1 MNMARITKFNK
12 WWKKNHHHVNS
23 HMWLMKNLNR
33 IIHNY
38 NNPPESY
45 AHAKTILK
53 RYNLS
58 KYKRLTKEDALF
70 AWRMLHPSANDRNLR
85 LLATAAFLQ
94 TKADDAGRKF
104 SK

>member
-1 MNMARITKFNK
+1 MNVERLHKFDR

-23 HMWLMKNLNR
+23 HVWLTRNLNR

-38 NNPPESY
+38 NTPPEAY
-45 AHAKTILK
+45 AQAKTVLK
-53 RYNLS
+53 RFHLS
-58 KYKRLTKEDALF
+58 KYKRLNKEDAEF
-70 AWRMLHPSANDRNLR
+70 AWRLLHPSANERNLR

-94 TKADDAGRKF
+94 TKADEAGRKF

>member
-1 MNMARITKFNK
+1 
-12 WWKKNHHHVNS
+12 
-23 HMWLMKNLNR
+23 
-33 IIHNY
+33 
-38 NNPPESY
+38 
-45 AHAKTILK
+45 
-53 RYNLS
+53 LS